1 LVYARVVAIVSI
13 LLAIPLGAALAEAHA
28 KLARSE
34 PAAASTLR
42 GAPGEHGSA
51 PFSMRPAG
59 CWRYSDRVH
68 ARRRIAVLML
78 LGVALL
84 GAALVE
90 AHAKLS
96 RSEAAAAS
104 TLRSAPVEKGLAS
117 TENLEPAFSAAHLLD
132 GERRR
137 VDGAEGKVDGTNAAL
152 LRMTL
157 PALGA
162 GSYTVVYRVVSID
175 SHVTAGELSFTI
187 AR

>member
-13 LLAIPLGAALAEAHA
+13 LLAIPLGAVLVEAHA

-42 GAPGEHGSA
+42 
-51 PFSMRPAG
+51 R
-59 CWRYSDRVH
+59 
-68 ARRRIAVLML
+68 
-78 LGVALL
+78 
-84 GAALVE
+84 
-90 AHAKLS
+90 
-96 RSEAAAAS
+96 
-104 TLRSAPVEKGLAS
+104 APVEVRLWS
-117 TENLEPAFSAAHLLD
+117 TENLEAAFSSAHLLD

>member
-1 LVYARVVAIVSI
+1 MYARAVAIVSI
-13 LLAIPLGAALAEAHA
+13 LLAIPPGAAPVEAHA

-42 GAPGEHGSA
+42 HAPGEVRLW
-51 PFSMRPAG
+51 FTE
-59 CWRYSDRVH
+59 
-68 ARRRIAVLML
+68 IL
-78 LGVALL
+78 
-84 GAALVE
+84 
-90 AHAKLS
+90 
-96 RSEAAAAS
+96 EAA
-104 TLRSAPVEKGLAS
+104 
-117 TENLEPAFSAAHLLD
+117 FSSAHLLD

-137 VDGAEGKVDGTNAAL
+137 VDGADGKVDGTNAAL

-175 SHVTAGELSFTI
+175 SHVTAGELSFNI

>member
-1 LVYARVVAIVSI
+1 VDTRHSITVLVLLGVALV
-13 LLAIPLGAALAEAHA
+13 GAVLVEAHA

-42 GAPGEHGSA
+42 HAPGEVRLWFTES
-51 PFSMRPAG
+51 
-59 CWRYSDRVH
+59 
-68 ARRRIAVLML
+68 L
-78 LGVALL
+78 
-84 GAALVE
+84 
-90 AHAKLS
+90 
-96 RSEAAAAS
+96 EAA
-104 TLRSAPVEKGLAS
+104 
-117 TENLEPAFSAAHLLD
+117 FSSAHLLD

-175 SHVTAGELSFTI
+175 SHVTAGELSFNI

>member
-1 LVYARVVAIVSI
+1 MVYARAVAIVSI
-13 LLAIPLGAALAEAHA
+13 LLAIPPGSALVEAHA

-42 GAPGEHGSA
+42 HAPGEVRLWFTES
-51 PFSMRPAG
+51 
-59 CWRYSDRVH
+59 
-68 ARRRIAVLML
+68 L
-78 LGVALL
+78 
-84 GAALVE
+84 
-90 AHAKLS
+90 
-96 RSEAAAAS
+96 EAA
-104 TLRSAPVEKGLAS
+104 
-117 TENLEPAFSAAHLLD
+117 FSSAHLLD

-175 SHVTAGELSFTI
+175 SHVTAGELSFNI

>member
-1 LVYARVVAIVSI
+1 MYGRVVAIVSI
-13 LLAIPLGAALAEAHA
+13 LLAIPLGAVLVEAHA

-42 GAPGEHGSA
+42 SAPGEVRLW
-51 PFSMRPAG
+51 F
-59 CWRYSDRVH
+59 
-68 ARRRIAVLML
+68 
-78 LGVALL
+78 
-84 GAALVE
+84 
-90 AHAKLS
+90 
-96 RSEAAAAS
+96 
-104 TLRSAPVEKGLAS
+104 
-117 TENLEPAFSAAHLLD
+117 TENLEAAFSSAHLLD